1 LYNSDSKLPPPSS
14 SSKDSQPDKIFSSPM
29 YTFCRFSLL
38 PLVEGR
44 NQGTTAGGSSSS
56 IEDFVESCL
65 KQDKTSDLIRP
76 RTNNREEPPPPPSS
90 SLLFQYHQHETPPC
104 LITIPDSNA
113 QGLDVWCCGCGKK
126 LHHLTVEGTRG
137 MVMAAQLFIH
147 HHHHHHDT
155 NGSRTVCLIAGFED
169 GSLVVWDI
177 EEGGVIKCQ
186 LKIYSEPITC
196 ICVDKEGRGGVCG
209 SADKGMSAFIFKK
222 DGGGGGGRRIEVKYT
237 VDLKKSGGKGE
248 GVVGL
253 NDLTIRQDDAIFA
266 AAGWDGKVR
275 VYRYKNGKLLAV
287 LRYHTAAVSAVE
299 FGPKTGRLAS
309 ASRDGTVAL
318 WDVYPIN

>member
-1 LYNSDSKLPPPSS
+1 
-14 SSKDSQPDKIFSSPM
+14 M
-29 YTFCRFSLL
+29 YTFCRFSFL
-38 PLVEGR
+38 PLVAGR
-44 NQGTTAGGSSSS
+44 NQGTTGGSSSS

-65 KQDKTSDLIRP
+65 KQGKTAEVISP
-76 RTNNREEPPPPPSS
+76 RTNNREEPPPPPPSSSS
-90 SLLFQYHQHETPPC
+90 SLLFQHHQHETPPC
-104 LITIPDSNA
+104 LIAIPDSNA

-126 LHHLTVEGTRG
+126 LHHLTVGGTRG

-147 HHHHHHDT
+147 HHPHDGCSSSSSSS
-155 NGSRTVCLIAGFED
+155 NRTVCLIAGFED
-169 GSLVVWDI
+169 GSLVVWNI
-177 EEGGVIKCQ
+177 EEGGVLKCQ

-196 ICVDKEGRGGVCG
+196 ICMDKEGRGGVCG
-209 SADKGMSAFIFKK
+209 SADKGMSAFILN
-222 DGGGGGGRRIEVKYT
+222 GGGGGIEVKYT
-237 VDLKKSGGKGE
+237 VDLKKGGGKGE

-318 WDVYPIN
+318 WDVYPIK